1 MQITVPAMT
10 SAGFAKKTQGT
21 DGEREQRADKLTMSF
36 SPTGQRGAGN
46 TVLLSTG
53 LEPKQ
58 GITLLENM
66 AYVPALVQHIVHHR
80 FTLKDSDSLH
90 QGRVCFSMK

>member
-1 MQITVPAMT
+1 MLALQ
-10 SAGFAKKTQGT
+10 KTQGT

-36 SPTGQRGAGN
+36 SPPGQRGAGN

-58 GITLLENM
+58 GITLLENISYM
-66 AYVPALVQHIVHHR
+66 PASVQHVVHHC

-90 QGRVCFSMK
+90 QGRACFSIK